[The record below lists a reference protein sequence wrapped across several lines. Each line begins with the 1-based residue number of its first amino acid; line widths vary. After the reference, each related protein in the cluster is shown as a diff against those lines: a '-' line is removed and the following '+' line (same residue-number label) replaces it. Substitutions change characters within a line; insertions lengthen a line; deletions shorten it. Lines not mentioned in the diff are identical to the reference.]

1 MKDLNNLKNDNLNNE
16 TFNNN
21 DNFENINAYNLR
33 ENIKKSAI
41 EFKKNW
47 ISFAKILSEVYK
59 NKLYE
64 NWGYNSIYDYS
75 KKELSLKK
83 ETVFKLLNSYDFI
96 VYENININEEK
107 FPSLDTISQLAKYK
121 TKILNDLN
129 YSQNK
134 DNIIKKFDDL
144 KNEALEKNLS
154 LNSLRKKGKEIFDE
168 NIEEKDEKDE
178 EDEDSQ
184 ILSKDEK
191 KRAIFHLRRLASII
205 IKENTPINII
215 NSIKDIEEYIS

>member
-33 ENIKKSAI
+33 ENIKKSTI

-191 KRAIFHLRRLASII
+191 KELFSI
-205 IKENTPINII
+205 
-215 NSIKDIEEYIS
+215 